1 MILSRTV
8 SRYGK
13 CLTKMRRQTQ
23 LSESIR
29 QMSRVCLIAIII
41 AAAYQAG
48 SAATLPSGFAETL
61 VAGGLSNPT
70 AMAFA
75 PDGRLFVCQQGGQ
88 VRIIKN
94 GALLAAPFLTVT
106 TDSNGERGLL
116 GLTFDPNFNT
126 NQWLYIYYTV
136 TSTPR
141 HNRVSRFTANGDL
154 VVPGSE
160 VVILELND
168 LSSATNHNGG
178 AMHFGEDGKL
188 YIAVGENANAANSQT
203 LNNLLG
209 KILRINSDGSIPS
222 DNPFFTT
229 ATGQN
234 RAIWALGLRNPYTF
248 AFQPV
253 TRRMFINDV
262 GQNAW
267 EEINDGIAGSN
278 YGWPNTEGPT
288 TNPSF
293 RSPLFAYGHGSSETT
308 GCAIT
313 GGTFYNPSTNQ
324 FPGEY
329 FGQYFFADFCSGWI
343 RRLNPADNSVTG
355 FATGI
360 PAPVDLR
367 VGPDGNLYYLARGSG
382 SVFRIHYT
390 APLVNLFQ
398 FGAAQYNAQEGGG
411 SFPVIVS
418 RTGDT
423 TIAATV
429 DYTAVNGSANDRGD
443 YTSAIGTL
451 RFAAGETTRTI
462 NILLTDDA
470 YAEGTESL
478 SLTLSN
484 PTAGFSLG
492 SQHTAQVFIT
502 DNDTGPAFPNPI
514 DEARFFVRQHYH
526 DFLNREPDQG
536 GLDYWTG
543 QITLCGTDAAC
554 LDRRRTGVSAA
565 FFVEQEFQQTGF
577 FIYRFHK
584 ASLGVRPTYVQFTRD
599 RGTLQSSSD
608 LEAGK
613 QAFAEA
619 FVQTTEFVA
628 RYGASSTCPDF
639 VDALINTVRQ
649 SSAVEMASR
658 RTELIGECNT
668 YAGNAVVQRARVV
681 RRLIEYQEFVSAE
694 YNPAFVLA
702 QYFEYL
708 RREPDEGGYQFWLD
722 VVRNRDPNNYLGM
735 VQAFIISPEY
745 RQRFGQQ

>member
-1 MILSRTV
+1 
-8 SRYGK
+8 
-13 CLTKMRRQTQ
+13 
-23 LSESIR
+23 
-29 QMSRVCLIAIII
+29 
-41 AAAYQAG
+41 
-48 SAATLPSGFAETL
+48 
-61 VAGGLSNPT
+61 
-70 AMAFA
+70 
-75 PDGRLFVCQQGGQ
+75 
-88 VRIIKN
+88 
-94 GALLAAPFLTVT
+94 
-106 TDSNGERGLL
+106 GERGLL
-116 GLTFDPNFNT
+116 GLAFDPNFSS
-126 NQWLYIYYTV
+126 NQFIYFYYTV

-141 HNRVSRFTANGDL
+141 HNRVSRFTANGDV

-168 LSSATNHNGG
+168 LTAATNHNGG

-209 KILRINSDGSIPS
+209 KMLRINSDGSIPS
-222 DNPFFTT
+222 DNPFFNT

-262 GQNAW
+262 GQSAW

-293 RSPLFAYGHGSSETT
+293 RSPIFAYGHGSSDTT

-313 GGTFYNPSTNQ
+313 GGTFYNPSVNQ

-329 FGQYFFADFCSGWI
+329 FGRYFFADFCSGWI

-360 PAPVDLR
+360 PFPVDLR

-390 APLVNLFQ
+390 AALVDVFE
-398 FGAAQYNAQEGGG
+398 FDAAQYNAQEGGG
-411 SFPVIVS
+411 SFPVIVR
-418 RTGDT
+418 RTGNT
-423 TIAATV
+423 GIAATV
-429 DYTAVNGSANDRGD
+429 DYTAINGSANDRND

-451 RFAAGETTRTI
+451 RFAAGETTKTI

-492 SQHTAQVFIT
+492 NQNTAQMFIT
-502 DNDTGPAFPNPI
+502 DNDTGPPFPNPI
-514 DEARFFVRQHYH
+514 DDARFFVRQHYH

-543 QITLCGTDAAC
+543 QITLCGTNAAC
-554 LDRRRTGVSAA
+554 LDQRRTAVSAA

-577 FIYRFHK
+577 FIYRFRK

-599 RGTLQSSSD
+599 RGTLQSSTD
-608 LEAGK
+608 LETGK

-619 FVQTTEFVA
+619 FVQQTAFVA
-628 RYGASSTCPDF
+628 RYGTSSTCPDF
-639 VDALINTVRQ
+639 VDALINTVQ
-649 SSAVEMASR
+649 QGSGVNMTAR
-658 RTELIGECNT
+658 RTELINECNI
-668 YAGNAVVQRARVV
+668 YAGNTTVQRARVV
-681 RRLIEYQEFVSAE
+681 RKLIEYQEFVNAE

-722 VVRNRDPNNYLGM
+722 VVSNRDVNNYLGM

>member
-13 CLTKMRRQTQ
+13 CLTNMRGQIQ
-23 LSESIR
+23 LSKSIR
-29 QMSRVCLIAIII
+29 QMSRACLIAIII
-41 AAAYQAG
+41 AAASQAG

-126 NQWLYIYYTV
+126 NHWLYIYYTV

-141 HNRVSRFTANGDL
+141 HNRVSRFTANGD
-154 VVPGSE
+154 VVVLGSE

-209 KILRINSDGSIPS
+209 KMLRINSDGSIPS
-222 DNPFFTT
+222 DNPFFNT

-313 GGTFYNPSTNQ
+313 GGTFYNPSANQ

-382 SVFRIHYT
+382 SIFRIHYT
-390 APLVNLFQ
+390 APLVNVFQ
-398 FGAAQYNAQEGGG
+398 FSAASYNAQEGGG

-418 RTGDT
+418 RTGNT

-429 DYTAVNGSANDRGD
+429 DYTAVNGSANDRND

-451 RFAAGETTRTI
+451 RFAAGETTKTI

-470 YAEGTESL
+470 FAEGTESL
-478 SLTLSN
+478 TLSLSN

-492 SQHTAQVFIT
+492 NQNTAQMFIT
-502 DNDTGPAFPNPI
+502 DNDTGPALPNPI

-543 QITLCGTDAAC
+543 QITLCGTDATC
-554 LDRRRTGVSAA
+554 LDQRRTGVSAA

-577 FIYRFHK
+577 FIYRFRK

-608 LEAGK
+608 LETGK

-668 YAGNAVVQRARVV
+668 YAGNTVVQRARVV
-681 RRLIEYQEFVSAE
+681 RRLIEYQEFVNAE